1 MNEEKQKA
9 ADDQRGLRCG
19 KCGGDCLVVLS
30 NLLPLRGSQRW

>member
-19 KCGGDCLVVLS
+19 KCGGDCLETIRKLLFAVLAK
-30 NLLPLRGSQRW
+30 